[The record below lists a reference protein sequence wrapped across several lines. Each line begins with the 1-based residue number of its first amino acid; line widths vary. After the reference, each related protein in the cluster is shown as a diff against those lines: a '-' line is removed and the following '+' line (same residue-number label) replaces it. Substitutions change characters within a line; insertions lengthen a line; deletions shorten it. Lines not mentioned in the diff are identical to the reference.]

1 MSECGVR
8 LLRLIS
14 RSLPLALIRAMRIGA
29 VLVLGVHLA
38 RAAAHGN
45 HRLWWYTTWRDHLR
59 LCPLTGDTG
68 RLYGEAWKRLRV
80 FRTPRGALDRL
91 AMGRVR
97 RGLALSPQPR
107 ADHAQPQQS
116 EPQEVVKQPV
126 VYHLVPLH
134 ACPVNGGISL
144 LFQARELSARWRYST
159 WKGWPLVARWASW
172 AAATCELR
180 EGL

>member
-1 MSECGVR
+1 MR
-8 LLRLIS
+8 
-14 RSLPLALIRAMRIGA
+14 RSAIASYLTFPPAALIRAMRIRA

-45 HRLWWYTTWRDHLR
+45 HRLWWYTTWRDHMR

-144 LFQARELSARWRYST
+144 LFQARELSARWEVLDLERM
-159 WKGWPLVARWASW
+159 ASCC
-172 AAATCELR
+172 AVGFLGGR
-180 EGL
+180 DM